1 MPISAE
7 SLAFDCELECDMCGQ
22 SVNLGDDYLAHL
34 KIVHGIK
41 KNFAFFE
48 QRAQNKIKAGKRKA
62 DLITLDEDDGDDV
75 VNDIDGS
82 IEDVEDTGGHDEA
95 LEPKSEDDT
104 QLDDDVK
111 QKMKMAAQNIMEEL
125 LSPIR
130 NLLDGKVPLDDVTIS
145 AAAVDEDPAAAEQRI
160 WDSFEK
166 LKMTINKMEVPKEV
180 MQSFMNSGKESDQ
193 SLQENVETENNFKHP
208 SSPPQ
213 PPKRKVS
220 RPTVPEQSEAE
231 AVTGPSPSKSVRSDK
246 SGGGVSVSG
255 VSGSS
260 SRSSSSS
267 SGSRRVTMFCCPLD
281 NCDFTVDR
289 AGMETLGLGAK
300 HLKMKHKVTSES
312 MKEKP
317 KGFYKFKK
325 VKKER
330 S

>member
-34 KIVHGIK
+34 KIVHSIK

-62 DLITLDEDDGDDV
+62 DLITLDEDDDVGDD
-75 VNDIDGS
+75 NDGS
-82 IEDVEDTGGHDEA
+82 IDDVEDTGGHDVA
-95 LEPKSEDDT
+95 LEPGDDT
-104 QLDDDVK
+104 QLDDEVK
-111 QKMKMAAQNIMEEL
+111 QKMKTAAQNIMEEL

-130 NLLDGKVPLDDVTIS
+130 KLLDGKVPLDDVTIS
-145 AAAVDEDPAAAEQRI
+145 AAALEEDPAAAEQRI

-166 LKMTINKMEVPKEV
+166 LKMTINNMEVPKEV
-180 MQSFMNSGKESDQ
+180 MQSFMNPREESDQ
-193 SLQENVETENNFKHP
+193 TLQENVETENNFKHP

-231 AVTGPSPSKSVRSDK
+231 AEAVTGASPSKSVRSDN
-246 SGGGVSVSG
+246 SGGGVSG

-260 SRSSSSS
+260 SRSSST

-300 HLKMKHKVTSES
+300 HLKIKHKVTSES

>member
-7 SLAFDCELECDMCGQ
+7 SLDCELECSMCGQ

-95 LEPKSEDDT
+95 LEPGDNT

-145 AAAVDEDPAAAEQRI
+145 AAAVDEDSAAAEQRI

-180 MQSFMNSGKESDQ
+180 MQSFMNPRKESDQ
-193 SLQENVETENNFKHP
+193 TLQENVETENNFKHP

-246 SGGGVSVSG
+246 SGGGVSG

-260 SRSSSSS
+260 SRSCSSS

-300 HLKMKHKVTSES
+300 HLKIKHKVTSES

>member
-1 MPISAE
+1 M
-7 SLAFDCELECDMCGQ
+7 
-22 SVNLGDDYLAHL
+22 
-34 KIVHGIK
+34 
-41 KNFAFFE
+41 
-48 QRAQNKIKAGKRKA
+48 
-62 DLITLDEDDGDDV
+62 
-75 VNDIDGS
+75 
-82 IEDVEDTGGHDEA
+82 
-95 LEPKSEDDT
+95 
-104 QLDDDVK
+104 
-111 QKMKMAAQNIMEEL
+111 
-125 LSPIR
+125 
-130 NLLDGKVPLDDVTIS
+130 
-145 AAAVDEDPAAAEQRI
+145 
-160 WDSFEK
+160 
-166 LKMTINKMEVPKEV
+166 
-180 MQSFMNSGKESDQ
+180 
-193 SLQENVETENNFKHP
+193 QENVETENNFKHP

-246 SGGGVSVSG
+246 SGGGVSG

-260 SRSSSSS
+260 SRSSSSSS

-281 NCDFTVDR
+281 NCDFIVDR

>member
-62 DLITLDEDDGDDV
+62 DLITLD
-75 VNDIDGS
+75 
-82 IEDVEDTGGHDEA
+82 GGHDVA
-95 LEPKSEDDT
+95 LEPGNDT
-104 QLDDDVK
+104 QLDDEVK
-111 QKMKMAAQNIMEEL
+111 QKMKTAAQNIMEEL

-130 NLLDGKVPLDDVTIS
+130 KLLDGKVPLDDVTIS
-145 AAAVDEDPAAAEQRI
+145 AAALEEDPAAAEQRI

-166 LKMTINKMEVPKEV
+166 LKMTINNMEVPKEV
-180 MQSFMNSGKESDQ
+180 MQSFMNPSKESDQ
-193 SLQENVETENNFKHP
+193 TLQENVETENNFKHP

-220 RPTVPEQSEAE
+220 RLTVPEQSEAE
-231 AVTGPSPSKSVRSDK
+231 AEAVTGASPSPSKSVRSDN
-246 SGGGVSVSG
+246 SGGGVSG

-260 SRSSSSS
+260 SRSSSS

-300 HLKMKHKVTSES
+300 HLKIKHKVTSES

>member
-48 QRAQNKIKAGKRKA
+48 QRALNKVKADKRKA

-145 AAAVDEDPAAAEQRI
+145 SAAMDEDSAAAEQRI

-180 MQSFMNSGKESDQ
+180 MQSFMNPRKESDQ
-193 SLQENVETENNFKHP
+193 TLQENVVTEDNFKHP

-231 AVTGPSPSKSVRSDK
+231 AVTSPSPSKSVRSDK
-246 SGGGVSVSG
+246 SGGGVSG

-260 SRSSSSS
+260 SRSS

-300 HLKMKHKVTSES
+300 HLKIKHKVTSES
-312 MKEKP
+312 MKDKP

-325 VKKER
+325 VKKEI

>member
-48 QRAQNKIKAGKRKA
+48 QRAQNKIKAVKRK
-62 DLITLDEDDGDDV
+62 
-75 VNDIDGS
+75 
-82 IEDVEDTGGHDEA
+82 
-95 LEPKSEDDT
+95 EPGDDT
-104 QLDDDVK
+104 QLDDEVK
-111 QKMKMAAQNIMEEL
+111 QKMKTAAKNIMEEL

-130 NLLDGKVPLDDVTIS
+130 KLLDGKVPLDDVTIS
-145 AAAVDEDPAAAEQRI
+145 AAALEEDPAAAEQRI

-166 LKMTINKMEVPKEV
+166 LRMTINNMEVPKEV
-180 MQSFMNSGKESDQ
+180 MQSFINPRKESDQ
-193 SLQENVETENNFKHP
+193 TLQENVEAENNFKHP

-220 RPTVPEQSEAE
+220 RLTVPEQSEAEAE
-231 AVTGPSPSKSVRSDK
+231 AVTGPSPSKSVRSDN
-246 SGGGVSVSG
+246 SGGGVSG

-260 SRSSSSS
+260 SRSSTS
-267 SGSRRVTMFCCPLD
+267 SGSGRVTMFCCPLD
-281 NCDFTVDR
+281 NCDFIVDR

-300 HLKMKHKVTSES
+300 HLKIKHKVTSES

-325 VKKER
+325 VKKEI